1 MNGKWTWHPDAET
14 TDVRLEIDGDLQVTG
29 WDRPEIEVE
38 TDAQEPVTNQSG
50 PIFSVKSQS
59 NCRVRLPMGLSA
71 RVDCGSDC
79 IIENMNAPI
88 KVTHIGGDLTL
99 RDVAVVN
106 MAEITG
112 DLSVLTARNVVSGE
126 EVHGDANFQDVGGVN
141 LSQVHG
147 DLRVQG
153 AHGPLNVRLAA
164 GDADLRE
171 VTGPIVFK
179 NVAGDLRIA
188 DCRGEISAA
197 VNGDA
202 ALRNVNGQA
211 IRVTAGGDIRCH
223 LADGAG
229 IRAKIVC
236 SGELRTQGNGS
247 SVVHRGGVF
256 AFETGDGE
264 TTVALESGGDVILT
278 GVSLSDE
285 DLASVTS
292 IDEELAG
299 LGEELGKMGAEL
311 SVELS
316 KLGTEIA
323 DKVNRQLRKKL
334 SMSLSRM
341 GKRAARGKRRRKSW
355 TVERESW
362 FEQPRSE
369 TGFTVNEA
377 DEPEDEP
384 VTDEERMLIL
394 RMVEEGKISAA
405 EAERLL
411 AALGDVE
418 EME

>member
-1 MNGKWTWHPDAET
+1 
-14 TDVRLEIDGDLQVTG
+14 
-29 WDRPEIEVE
+29 
-38 TDAQEPVTNQSG
+38 
-50 PIFSVKSQS
+50 
-59 NCRVRLPMGLSA
+59 
-71 RVDCGSDC
+71 
-79 IIENMNAPI
+79 
-88 KVTHIGGDLTL
+88 
-99 RDVAVVN
+99 
-106 MAEITG
+106 
-112 DLSVLTARNVVSGE
+112 
-126 EVHGDANFQDVGGVN
+126 
-141 LSQVHG
+141 
-147 DLRVQG
+147 
-153 AHGPLNVRLAA
+153 
-164 GDADLRE
+164 
-171 VTGPIVFK
+171 
-179 NVAGDLRIA
+179 
-188 DCRGEISAA
+188 
-197 VNGDA
+197 
-202 ALRNVNGQA
+202 
-211 IRVTAGGDIRCH
+211 
-223 LADGAG
+223 
-229 IRAKIVC
+229 
-236 SGELRTQGNGS
+236 
-247 SVVHRGGVF
+247 VVHRGGVF